1 MEKIKVSWTKDEF
14 NAYIL
19 IYAAQT
25 NFIETD
31 EEKAFIESRINK
43 TIIDKIHK
51 ENNCPSIHN
60 NDTRWKLK
68 NNQRIHLHIGT
79 AEVIAKAIIFG
90 DPIEKGHSANVL
102 FILEKPVAAIMDSL
116 LLVLFL
122 INISCSSTLSPNV

>member
-31 EEKAFIESRINK
+31 EEKDFIESRIDK

-51 ENNCPSIHN
+51 EIKKD
-60 NDTRWKLK
+60 NDYQKIQKIMAYVDQNQYGKDDLDKILSEIKDMYLCDGDFDSTEQAIYYSLK
-68 NNQRIHLHIGT
+68 
-79 AEVIAKAIIFG
+79 KIFN
-90 DPIEKGHSANVL
+90 KN
-102 FILEKPVAAIMDSL
+102 
-116 LLVLFL
+116 
-122 INISCSSTLSPNV
+122 